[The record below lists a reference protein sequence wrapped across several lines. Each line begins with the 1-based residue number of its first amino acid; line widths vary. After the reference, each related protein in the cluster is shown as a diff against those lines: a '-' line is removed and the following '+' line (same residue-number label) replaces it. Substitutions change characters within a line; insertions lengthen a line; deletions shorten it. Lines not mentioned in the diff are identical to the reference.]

1 MSLMSLDKRLRKL
14 ERKVRSREDNSFTLM
29 ELCRAWWTKD
39 KEHFKERAQ
48 GTMLSV
54 AVRHLQ
60 AEDAMREREQELR
73 EEEARRSSG
82 ALPRGAQHSG
92 N

>member
-14 ERKVRSREDNSFTLM
+14 EGKVRSRDDNSFTLM
-29 ELCRAWWTKD
+29 ELCRALWAKD
-39 KEHFKERAQ
+39 QEHFKEFAQ
-48 GTMLSV
+48 RTGLGV
-54 AVRHLQ
+54 AVSHLQ
-60 AEDAMREREQELR
+60 AEDATREREQELR

>member
-14 ERKVRSREDNSFTLM
+14 EQKLRPRDDNSFTLM

-48 GTMLSV
+48 GTTLSV

-60 AEDAMREREQELR
+60 AEDAMREQEQELR
-73 EEEARRSSG
+73 EEEARRSGG
-82 ALPRGAQHSG
+82 ALPRGTQLSG